1 MPVFRMQEVV
11 KFATDVSMSCGP
23 YVLAVNKSTYKKLP
37 EKVQKL
43 LTDNTERY
51 SLMMADAFQDFND
64 LGKKMFLEAGG
75 KLSNFSAEET
85 DQLNQVFKP
94 IFGEWVEN
102 AKGRGLPA
110 EKAVDE
116 LYKTLVE
123 LGVKKPF
130 AR

>member
-1 MPVFRMQEVV
+1 
-11 KFATDVSMSCGP
+11 
-23 YVLAVNKSTYKKLP
+23 
-37 EKVQKL
+37 
-43 LTDNTERY
+43 
-51 SLMMADAFQDFND
+51 MADAFQNFND
-64 LGKKMFLEAGG
+64 LGKKMFLDAGG

-94 IFGEWVEN
+94 IFGEWMES

-110 EKAVDE
+110 EKSVDE